1 MSSSPAH
8 CPRWKARARSPGRRT
23 SGGFTDTFASRYV
36 DAGELRLHAV
46 ICGKG
51 PPLLLV
57 HGWPET
63 WDPRLYQLVRQPDR
77 SASAPSR
84 SPS

>member
-1 MSSSPAH
+1 VHGDEAPSGLVKGAPHELLPCPTVRAGRPGLGLRDAEPPA
-8 CPRWKARARSPGRRT
+8 
-23 SGGFTDTFASRYV
+23 GFTDTFASRYV

-46 ICGKG
+46 ICGKW

-63 WDPRLYQLVRQPDR
+63 
-77 SASAPSR
+77 
-84 SPS
+84 